1 MQLNKFQVSQKELM
15 YFGNVKNQTF
25 DFLKVRRLTHHAP
38 HKKPNNFC
46 YRAFYFVE
54 ILDLRTHTRRELY
67 SCRIANRLNEQ

>member
-1 MQLNKFQVSQKELM
+1 M
-15 YFGNVKNQTF
+15 VKTSDCGSDIHGF
-25 DFLKVRRLTHHAP
+25 ESHYPP